1 MATQMMNYFSAG
13 AISTGLVCAEV
24 LPPWMEDSLRAI
36 STRQEEKAK
45 EADRKWAGIKALLA
59 SVCQQYEGLIEAN
72 AATAAALVAEAQAAG
87 EERGPTA
94 EDLDAT
100 DDQFSFSSSIWEYDD
115 DDVEYDGEKAASSFA
130 THEEPAPTLPS
141 LPLTTADTSSSSTQR
156 PAIAEDILTRLRKCS
171 SHLDAAL
178 KEERTTSILAPAKP
192 AAAQAATHKG
202 LAARMQDIRRM
213 LKGEDEED
221 TRDLTVPRPA
231 KRTRFLLKC
240 PHHQQR
246 PSEATRV
253 QRAEGKST
261 EPPKPLRRTRYLPDA
276 SSSVVPRIVTGL
288 PPLPPNAH
296 RKRALLKRPTLPSM
310 TLLLPS
316 RKVRQASSH

>member
-1 MATQMMNYFSAG
+1 M
-13 AISTGLVCAEV
+13 
-24 LPPWMEDSLRAI
+24 
-36 STRQEEKAK
+36 
-45 EADRKWAGIKALLA
+45 
-59 SVCQQYEGLIEAN
+59 
-72 AATAAALVAEAQAAG
+72 AEAQASG
-87 EERGPTA
+87 EGRGPTA

-115 DDVEYDGEKAASSFA
+115 DGVEYDGEKAASSFA

-156 PAIAEDILTRLRKCS
+156 PAVAENILTRLRKCS

-178 KEERTTSILAPAKP
+178 KEERTTSLLTPTKPAA

-202 LAARMQDIRRM
+202 LVARMQDIRRM
-213 LKGEDEED
+213 LKGEEDEED
-221 TRDLTVPRPA
+221 TRELTVPRPA
-231 KRTRFLLKC
+231 KRTRFLLDR
-240 PHHQQR
+240 QQR
-246 PSEATRV
+246 PSDATRV
-253 QRAEGKST
+253 QREEEKPAD
-261 EPPKPLRRTRYLPDA
+261 PPKPLRRTRYLPDA
-276 SSSVVPRIVTGL
+276 SSSSSSVVPRIVTGL

-316 RKVRQASSH
+316 KKVRQASSH